1 VDKNNIM
8 AHQDSATTGIIFDVD
23 KFAVHDGPGIRTTV
37 FLKGCPLRC
46 LWCHSPESW
55 SPKPQLV
62 FHESRCVGCG
72 NCVEACPQGAQWL
85 SDYIGDNNRPQRKID
100 REKCVNCGACTET
113 CYAQAL
119 RMCGKEMTAE
129 EVVNDVAKN
138 EAFFR
143 NSGGGV
149 TLSGGEPTMQP
160 RFAHAIL
167 KGLKERDI
175 HTAMETT
182 GHTSWANLQSL
193 APYVD
198 LFLYDLKQMDD
209 ANHKAQTGVS
219 NTLILRNLK
228 RLATLGK
235 DIQARV
241 PVIPTRN
248 DDDANIIATCACAQS
263 VGVERI
269 AFLPYNP
276 STPAKYE
283 WIGKTYPLQELEPP
297 SSEAMERMMDVAESF
312 GLQAQMGG

>member
-1 VDKNNIM
+1 M
-8 AHQDSATTGIIFDVD
+8 TTTDSATTGIIFDVD

-62 FHESRCVGCG
+62 FHESKCVGCG

-85 SDYIGDNNRPQRKID
+85 SDYIGDDNRPQRKID
-100 REKCVNCGACTET
+100 REKCVNCGTCTKT

-119 RMCGKEMTAE
+119 RLCGKEMTAE

-143 NSGGGV
+143 NAGGGV

-167 KGLKERDI
+167 KGLKEHDI

-182 GHTSWANLQSL
+182 GLTSWGTLQAL

-209 ANHKAQTGVS
+209 ASHKAQTGVS

-228 RLATLGK
+228 RLVTLGK
-235 DIQARV
+235 DIQVRV
-241 PVIPTRN
+241 PVIPTCN
-248 DDDANIIATCACAQS
+248 DDDANIIATCAYAQS
-263 VGVERI
+263 VGVKRI

-283 WIGKTYPLQELEPP
+283 WIGKIYPLQELEPP
-297 SSEAMERMMDVAESF
+297 PTEALSRMVDIADAH
-312 GLQAQMGG
+312 GLQAQAGG